1 MSTTLSIRTVETH
14 AEGMPMRVVVAGTP
28 EVQGETMIQRKA
40 WLEKNLDHVRELLMN
55 EPRGHAAMVGSIL
68 MPPARPD
75 ADFGVVYMSAG
86 GFWAMCGHGTIG
98 VATAIADRGMVKVTE
113 PYTEVRLDTPAG
125 LIVTKVG
132 VQNKRAVS
140 VTFTNVPSYVLTH
153 DSGVN
158 IPGFGPVPVSVVYG
172 GNLYAVVDASQ
183 FGVKLEPTNIEELTN
198 LGMTIIK
205 ASQEQLTINYPPG
218 TNIGP
223 LRSMIFTEEA
233 IADRPAKNLM
243 VKEPRYF
250 DRSPCGTGTS
260 ARMALAYHTGTL
272 SLDEPFIH
280 ESIIGTRFVG
290 QLTGV
295 TEIGGVSAVIPQIT
309 GRAWITGTSEF
320 TLDPS
325 DVFPQGFKFVET
337 KSC

>member
-1 MSTTLSIRTVETH
+1 MSTLFSVRTVETH
-14 AEGMPMRVVVAGTP
+14 AEGMPMRVVVSGTP
-28 EVQGETMIQRKA
+28 EVPGKTMAERRT
-40 WLEKNLDHVRELLMN
+40 WLQQNLDDIREMLMN

-68 MPPARPD
+68 MPPATPE

-98 VATAIADRGMVKVTE
+98 VATAIVDRGMVNVVE

-125 LIVTKVG
+125 PIATKVR
-132 VQNKRAVS
+132 VQDKKAVS
-140 VTFTNVPSYVLTH
+140 VTFTNVPSYVLAHEQTLR
-153 DSGVN
+153 V
-158 IPGFGPVPVSVVYG
+158 PGYDPVPASVVYG
-172 GNLYAVVDASQ
+172 GNLYAIVESKH
-183 FGVKLEPTNIEELTN
+183 FGVELDPANIEKLQD
-198 LGMTIIK
+198 LGMLVVK
-205 ASQEQLTINYPPG
+205 AAHEQLSFTSPAG
-218 TNIGP
+218 SEIGP

-233 IADRPAKNLM
+233 TADRPARNLM

-260 ARMALAYHTGTL
+260 ARMALAYHTGKL
-272 SLDEPFIH
+272 SLDEPFVH

-295 TEIGGVSAVIPQIT
+295 TEIGGVPAVIPQIT

-325 DVFPQGFKFVET
+325 DVFPRGFKFVDS

>member
-1 MSTTLSIRTVETH
+1 MLTPLSIRTVETH

-28 EVQGETMIQRKA
+28 EVQGESMIQRKA
-40 WLEKNLDHVRELLMN
+40 WLEENLDHVRELLMN

-68 MPPARPD
+68 MPPTRPD

-98 VATAIADRGMVKVTE
+98 VATAIVDRGMVKVTE

-125 LIVTKVG
+125 LIVTKVR
-132 VQNKRAVS
+132 VQDKKAVS
-140 VTFTNVPSYVLTH
+140 VTFTNVPSYVLAY
-153 DSGVN
+153 DNNVEM
-158 IPGFGPVPVSVVYG
+158 PGFGSVPVSVVYG
-172 GNLYAVVDASQ
+172 GNLYAVVEASQ
-183 FGVKLEPTNIEELTN
+183 FGVNLEPTNIEDLTN
-198 LGMTIIK
+198 LGMAVIK
-205 ASQEQLTINYPPG
+205 ASQEQLTIKYPSG

-233 IADRPAKNLM
+233 TTDKPARNLM

-260 ARMALAYHTGTL
+260 ARMALAYHGGKL
-272 SLDEPFIH
+272 ALNEPFVH

-290 QLTGV
+290 HLTGT
-295 TEIGGVSAVIPQIT
+295 TEVSGVSAVVPQIT

-325 DVFPQGFKFVET
+325 DVFPRGFKFVDT

>member
-1 MSTTLSIRTVETH
+1 MLAALSIHTIETH

-28 EVQGETMIQRKA
+28 EAQGESMMERKA
-40 WLEKNLDHVRELLMN
+40 WLEQNLDDVRELLMN

-98 VATAIADRGMVKVTE
+98 VATAIVNRGMVKVME

-125 LIVTKVG
+125 LIVTKVR
-132 VQNKRAVS
+132 VQDRQAIN
-140 VTFTNVPSYVLTH
+140 VTFTNVPSYVLAH
-153 DSGVN
+153 DSSVN
-158 IPGFGPVPVSVVYG
+158 VPGFGSVRVSIVYG
-172 GNLYAVVDASQ
+172 GNLYVLVNAGQ
-183 FGVKLEPTNIEELTN
+183 FGAKLDPTKIEDLTN
-198 LGMTIIK
+198 LGMAIIK
-205 ASQEQLTINYPPG
+205 ASKEQLSIKYPAG

-223 LRSMIFTEEA
+223 LRSMIFTEDATTE
-233 IADRPAKNLM
+233 RPAKNLM

-260 ARMALAYHTGTL
+260 ARMALAFHTGNL
-272 SLDEPFIH
+272 ALNEPFVH

-295 TEIGGVSAVIPQIT
+295 TEVGGVPAVVPQIT
-309 GRAWITGTSEF
+309 GRAWITGKSEF
-320 TLDPS
+320 ILDPS
-325 DVFPQGFKFVET
+325 DVFPKGFKFVDSS
-337 KSC
+337 SC